1 MKETKNYIAVDLG
14 ASNGRV
20 LLGKWDGERFELEEL
35 HRFENGP
42 VNVLGHLYWDVFRLW
57 SDIKTGLA
65 RYASR
70 FSEPPAG
77 VGVNTWG
84 VDYAL
89 LDAKGNLLGNPFN
102 YRDSRTDGMMDAV
115 FEKVSKK
122 EVFDR
127 TGIQFMQL
135 NTIFQLYSMVKENH
149 PHLEYAETLL
159 MMPDLFHYWLSGI
172 KAVEYTDASTSQLF
186 DARERR
192 WSTEILSKLG
202 IPEKIFSATVQ
213 PGTVLGE
220 LRPEVVFDAGLK
232 GTAPVIA
239 PAGHDTGSAVAAIP
253 GLDVKSAYL
262 SSGTWSLMGLEIP
275 DPVIN
280 DQVREFNITNEGG
293 VSGTIRFL
301 KNIGGLWLVQ
311 ESRRQWQ
318 RDGKDYNWEQ
328 LLRLAEKAEP
338 FKNLVD
344 PDAADFMCPSDMPAA
359 IRAYCRS
366 TNQPEPAD
374 EGAVIRCCLESL
386 ALRYRAVLEMLE
398 TLTGRDIE
406 TIRIVGGG
414 SQNTLLNQ
422 FTSDACKLPVVTGPV
437 EATALGNIMI
447 QAIATGQIESLE
459 AGRRAIA
466 ASVEQSHYTPGDAA
480 RWDDAYERFKKIL
493 SGV

>member
-202 IPEKIFSATVQ
+202 IPEESAEIRPCTVVL
-213 PGTVLGE
+213 PGVWLVVCLFG
-220 LRPEVVFDAGLK
+220 LFGCCSLLFVVFSCLVVCCVLLCCGLCWF
-232 GTAPVIA
+232 GLIWFRWFGLACLGLVLCFA
-239 PAGHDTGSAVAAIP
+239 LLVVLLCFVCLCCSVCFVLFCLFVCLLCFACLLCCVLFGGY
-253 GLDVKSAYL
+253 GLDYL
-262 SSGTWSLMGLEIP
+262 FHTRPWLM
-275 DPVIN
+275 
-280 DQVREFNITNEGG
+280 
-293 VSGTIRFL
+293 
-301 KNIGGLWLVQ
+301 
-311 ESRRQWQ
+311 
-318 RDGKDYNWEQ
+318 
-328 LLRLAEKAEP
+328 
-338 FKNLVD
+338 
-344 PDAADFMCPSDMPAA
+344 
-359 IRAYCRS
+359 
-366 TNQPEPAD
+366 
-374 EGAVIRCCLESL
+374 
-386 ALRYRAVLEMLE
+386 
-398 TLTGRDIE
+398 
-406 TIRIVGGG
+406 IVGFILG
-414 SQNTLLNQ
+414 SVAGFRSLFRLL
-422 FTSDACKLPVVTGPV
+422 
-437 EATALGNIMI
+437 
-447 QAIATGQIESLE
+447 
-459 AGRRAIA
+459 
-466 ASVEQSHYTPGDAA
+466 EQ
-480 RWDDAYERFKKIL
+480 ENKKKD
-493 SGV
+493 